1 MATTTIRIKKVCEW
15 CGKEFEAQRCS
26 TRFCSK
32 ACTDHAYKEQ
42 KRQERK
48 RATEAAAVTAQH
60 QKKTL
65 PLKEQ
70 EFLSVAEVSYLLH
83 VTRDAV
89 YKLIYRG
96 TLKAYR
102 LSSRLTIIRRA
113 DIEAMIESRPYERK
127 PRATTCLQAEGQEVT
142 EFYTTSE
149 ILQKYGI
156 SESGLYKIAKCEN
169 FPKVFQRGKSYWS
182 KKHIDAYFAK
192 KAVDT
197 SITEWYSVA
206 DIIEKFNMTTTAVYT
221 FVSNFKISK
230 KRIKKKV
237 LYSKRHVDI
246 AKGIAKPDTPQ
257 YYTVKE
263 AMAKFHVTRD
273 QLYHYAK
280 TYNIPKVQEGKY
292 VKLSK
297 KELDEL
303 FAPPSIER

>member
-1 MATTTIRIKKVCEW
+1 MAQDSILVQEQNEIASKEYLSPKETAMLLSIDRVTVYRYLWDGLLPCIRMR
-15 CGKEFEAQRCS
+15 GKTFI
-26 TRFCSK
+26 
-32 ACTDHAYKEQ
+32 
-42 KRQERK
+42 RK
-48 RATEAAAVTAQH
+48 
-60 QKKTL
+60 
-65 PLKEQ
+65 
-70 EFLSVAEVSYLLH
+70 
-83 VTRDAV
+83 
-89 YKLIYRG
+89 
-96 TLKAYR
+96 
-102 LSSRLTIIRRA
+102 A
-113 DIEAMIESRPYERK
+113 DIEKMFDETKPYQKLYKKKRT
-127 PRATTCLQAEGQEVT
+127 PITD
-142 EFYTTSE
+142 FYTTSE

-156 SESGLYKIAKCEN
+156 SESGLYKIAKCES

-206 DIIEKFNMTTTAVYT
+206 DIKEKFNITTTAVYT
-221 FVSNFKISK
+221 FVSNFKIPK

-257 YYTVKE
+257 YYTIKE
-263 AMAKFHVTRD
+263 AMEKFHVTRD

-280 TYNIPKVQEGKY
+280 TYYIPKVQEGKY

-303 FAPPSIER
+303 FVPPTIEG